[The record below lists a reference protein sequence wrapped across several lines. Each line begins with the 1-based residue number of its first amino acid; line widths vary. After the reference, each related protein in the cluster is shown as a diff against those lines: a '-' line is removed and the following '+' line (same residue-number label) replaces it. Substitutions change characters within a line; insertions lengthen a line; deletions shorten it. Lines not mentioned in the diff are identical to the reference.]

1 MKVAV
6 LTEVEL
12 KQGDRLCY
20 TPPFA
25 TELKGRVA
33 TFLAVSDPQP
43 RDNPTYWIDVRFED
57 VDEEAVKSLP
67 SNWLLLMP
75 PV

>member
-12 KQGDRLCY
+12 KPGDQLRY

-25 TELKGRVA
+25 TELKGKVA
-33 TFLAVSDPQP
+33 TFLTVSDPQP
-43 RDNPTYWIDVRFED
+43 RDNPTFWIDVRFEGL
-57 VDEEAVKSLP
+57 DEEVVKSLP

-75 PV
+75 LV